1 MSATPQ
7 TFLTSLLP
15 PFFHRAVVFTGS
27 ALVHPPHPSSFV
39 RFCLLFFS
47 SLKGT
52 LKVFVAS
59 LCYWLLKRYFQY
71 LMPQKYNSLSSTLAL
86 FFCLFFLSLFVIF
99 VRLLELLSIKREFI
113 TIYVTLLPFYID
125 LCRNLSAFLR
135 IKCETQ
141 AKELIF
147 FVPKWF
153 VCDKNHFL
161 CDILANIWLKIRYN
175 YPLYTYY

>member
-1 MSATPQ
+1 MSATTQ

-15 PFFHRAVVFTGS
+15 PFFHRAVVFAGS

-71 LMPQKYNSLSSTLAL
+71 LVPQKYNSLSSTLAL
-86 FFCLFFLSLFVIF
+86 FFLFVFFFIIICNFCATSWATVYKARIYYYLCNATTILYWF
-99 VRLLELLSIKREFI
+99 VSESQCFSKNKVWNTSKRI
-113 TIYVTLLPFYID
+113 
-125 LCRNLSAFLR
+125 NLFCAEMICLWQES
-135 IKCETQ
+135 
-141 AKELIF
+141 F
-147 FVPKWF
+147 FVW
-153 VCDKNHFL
+153 HFSQL
-161 CDILANIWLKIRYN
+161 SG
-175 YPLYTYY
+175 